1 MSQYSLSQQ
10 YYETLKQIQKNV
22 EAFDDMP
29 LEEARRSFKNLI
41 PTTISDYCIVDEVKL
56 DEKYVIKSKECLV
69 DKLKVYEDVIDEK
82 WQCLDNNGLYG
93 EWIKVKDMKDTR
105 RVVLYLFGGG
115 YCMGSPEMSR
125 SLTCKIAETAE
136 CPVFVINY
144 RLSPEHQFPAQLCDA
159 LAAYLYLTNPGP
171 EAGFEPFNPKQI
183 IFSGSSAGG
192 GLAVA
197 TALFLRDADL
207 PLPSGLVLWSAWLD
221 LTNSMPSIWDP
232 EMDKTDYLPGDL
244 GISKFKSVV
253 TMSNEIHEQA
263 KLLAEKI
270 KQKKPKVVS
279 HPSFTKVP
287 RFRLHCANEA
297 LAIPY
302 VSPMLAES
310 LGNLPP
316 ILCQVGGGE
325 RLLDSS
331 ILFSFRASD
340 PNKFQV
346 PKYVTMNF
354 ANSRFKKP
362 TEVILEVYDEL
373 FHCFQ
378 RMIPDKI
385 SEFSI
390 KRSCDFIKN
399 QTLNKNISDEADR
412 KSLQGINK
420 TITAIAIS
428 PNCEIR
434 ELDERYLECLNWEN
448 IGVVPEVED

>member
-1 MSQYSLSQQ
+1 MSQYSLSPQ
-10 YYETLKQIQKNV
+10 YYETLKQIRKNI
-22 EAFDDMP
+22 ETFDDIP
-29 LEEARRSFKNLI
+29 LEEVRRSFKNFI

-56 DEKYVIKSKECLV
+56 DEKYVIKSKEYLV

-82 WQCLDNNGLYG
+82 WQCLDNNGLFG

-105 RVVLYLFGGG
+105 RVVLYLFWGG
-115 YCMGSPEMSR
+115 YCMGSPEVSR

-221 LTNSMPSIWDP
+221 LTSSMPSNWDP
-232 EMDKTDYLPGDL
+232 EMDKTDYLPAEL
-244 GISKFKSVV
+244 GISKFKLVV
-253 TMSNEIHEQA
+253 SMSTEFHEQA
-263 KLLAEKI
+263 KFLEEKI
-270 KQKKPKVVS
+270 KQKK
-279 HPSFTKVP
+279 TKS
-287 RFRLHCANEA
+287 A

-316 ILCQVGGGE
+316 ILCQVG
-325 RLLDSS
+325 
-331 ILFSFRASD
+331 
-340 PNKFQV
+340 V
-346 PKYVTMNF
+346 PKYATMNF
-354 ANSRFKKP
+354 ANSLFKNP

-390 KRSCDFIKN
+390 KRSCDFIKH
-399 QTLNKNISDEADR
+399 QTLISDESDR

-434 ELDERYLECLNWEN
+434 ELDEKYLECLNWEN
-448 IGVVPEVED
+448 IGVVPEVEV